1 MSNGIFK
8 IINFQTQAF
17 VIVEGK
23 READAFYIVRQ
34 GQVRV
39 ANEIPIPGE
48 EPYQIL
54 GPGDFFGVVSCMSGH
69 PHMETAQTLA
79 ATSFIVV
86 RREQFAALIQKNAPI
101 AMKIIRHFS
110 KQLRT
115 IDQAITKL
123 SFHQASEENTQLMY
137 EVGEYYYEKAEM
149 GHAAYAYQR
158 YIEHV
163 PNGPNVAE
171 SKARLQA
178 INAPLAPPPAQR
190 QGLNRLFKDQEMIF
204 IEHEPGAELYI
215 IQQGKVKITKVV
227 DKDEVLLAV
236 LQPGDIFGEMA
247 LLENKPRSASASAH
261 GNVNTLA
268 INKTNFEVMV
278 KAQPQ
283 LAVKLI
289 NILSERIWTAYR
301 QLSNLLIEDP
311 MGRLYDMLLTLA
323 LKKKI
328 PIEHKASHVF
338 DINPQE
344 LIKMLGYSGQKGES
358 LIMTFLEDKNFK
370 LEAGKLVC
378 SDLLEIEKQVQ
389 FYKKK
394 IAMDKKREA
403 AKNK

>member
-1 MSNGIFK
+1 MAGIFK
-8 IINFQTQAF
+8 IANFQGKAF

-23 READAFYIVRQ
+23 KEADTFFIVRQ
-34 GQVRV
+34 GKVRLT
-39 ANEIPIPGE
+39 NEIPIPGE
-48 EPYQIL
+48 EPFEVL
-54 GPGDFFGVVSCMSGH
+54 NAGDFFGVVSCMSGH
-69 PHMETAQTLA
+69 PHMETAQTLEP
-79 ATSFIVV
+79 TSFIVIG
-86 RREQFAALIQKNAPI
+86 REQFGALIQKNAPI

-123 SFHQASEENTQLMY
+123 SFHNVSEENPQFMY
-137 EVGEYYYEKAEM
+137 EIGEYYFQKNETSQ
-149 GHAAYAYQR
+149 AAYAYQR
-158 YIEHV
+158 YLENFPEGKHA
-163 PNGPNVAE
+163 AE

-178 INAPLAPPPAQR
+178 ISAPLEPPTAQR
-190 QGLNRLFKDQEMIF
+190 QNLNRLFQDGEMIF
-204 IEHEPGAELYI
+204 VEHEPGVELYI

-227 DKDEVLLAV
+227 DQNEVLLAV

-247 LLENKPRSASASAH
+247 LLENKPRSASAYAQ
-261 GNVNTLA
+261 GAVNTLA
-268 INKTNFEVMV
+268 INKTNFEAMV
-278 KAQPQ
+278 QAQPQ

-323 LKKKI
+323 LKKKV
-328 PIEHKASHVF
+328 PIEHKAMYVF

-344 LIKMLGYSGQKGES
+344 LIKMLGFSGQKGEA
-358 LIMTFLEDKNFK
+358 LIMTFLEDKNFR
-370 LEAGKLVC
+370 LDGGKLIC

-403 AKNK
+403 ARNK